1 MRDTFKMIVL
11 LLIAVG
17 AILAYA
23 FVPDSVAENMPFKQV
38 GMEALMNKNN
48 AALGEAEDS
57 VVNEP
62 TDTATQRVLIFGDSM
77 SEYLAYRLSDY
88 TNKNGHSLTCVT
100 WCGSGTRNWAET
112 DTLNHYIHTV
122 NPTHVFVCLGSNELY
137 TADMKGCEKRIR
149 AILAKIGN
157 IPTVWIG
164 PPNWCED
171 KGYNK
176 LLLEVMGANRYYPS
190 YKLTFDRQKDGRHP
204 TRVASAMWMDK
215 IIEWMNTGHSVHPF
229 RMEMPDKRDLHY
241 RQVTILPPGAKHKSE
256 VGDSL
261 GVQDKSVSDE
271 PLDEPTP
278 EVEAPTTTSPATP
291 SSTPVVR
298 KDTLKV

>member
-1 MRDTFKMIVL
+1 MRDTFKMIAL

-100 WCGSGTRNWAET
+100 WCGSGTRKWAET
-112 DTLNHYIHTV
+112 DTLNHYIRTV

-137 TADMKGCEKRIR
+137 TADMKGCEKHIR

-261 GVQDKSVSDE
+261 GVQEKSVSDE
-271 PLDEPTP
+271 PLEEPAP
-278 EVEAPTTTSPATP
+278 DVEAPTTTSPATP
-291 SSTPVVR
+291 CTTPVVR

>member
-1 MRDTFKMIVL
+1 MRDTFKMIAL

-100 WCGSGTRNWAET
+100 WCGSGTRKWAET
-112 DTLNHYIHTV
+112 DTLNHYIRTV

-137 TADMKGCEKRIR
+137 TADMKGCEKHIR

-261 GVQDKSVSDE
+261 GVQEKSVSDE
-271 PLDEPTP
+271 PLEEPAP
-278 EVEAPTTTSPATP
+278 DVEAPTTTSPATP
-291 SSTPVVR
+291 STTPVVR

>member
-1 MRDTFKMIVL
+1 MRDTFKMIAL

-23 FVPDSVAENMPFKQV
+23 FVPDSVAENMPFEQV

-112 DTLNHYIHTV
+112 DTLNHYIRTV

-261 GVQDKSVSDE
+261 GVQEKSVSNE
-271 PLDEPTP
+271 PLEEPAP

-291 SSTPVVR
+291 STTPVVR